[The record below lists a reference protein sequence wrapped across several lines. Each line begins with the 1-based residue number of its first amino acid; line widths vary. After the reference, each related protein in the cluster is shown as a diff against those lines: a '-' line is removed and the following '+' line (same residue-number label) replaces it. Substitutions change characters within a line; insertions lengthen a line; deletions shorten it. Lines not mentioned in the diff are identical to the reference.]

1 MATKKYRTVVKILK
15 EAGYELVRVNGS
27 HEIYKN
33 SEGKTCPVKCTG
45 TDIPAGT
52 VANIERITGIKF

>member
-1 MATKKYRTVVKILK
+1 MTTKKYRTVVKTLRK
-15 EAGYELVRVNGS
+15 AGYERIRVNGS
-27 HEIYKN
+27 HEIYRN
-33 SEGKTCPVKCTG
+33 SEGKICPVKCTG